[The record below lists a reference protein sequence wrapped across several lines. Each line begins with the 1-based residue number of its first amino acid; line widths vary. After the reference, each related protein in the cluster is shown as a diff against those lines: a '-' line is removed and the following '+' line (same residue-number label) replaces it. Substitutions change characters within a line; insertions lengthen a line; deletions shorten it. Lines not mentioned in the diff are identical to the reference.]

1 MNIAARALVALAA
14 ISFFG
19 GCAITLPD
27 YRRTNEALAPSP
39 RLIVGRVVAVDP
51 ARGYAFIELASDAPP
66 SASAEGSELL
76 VRTHDLKE
84 TARLRASR
92 QLRVRTL
99 GTHIA
104 SGTPAIGEEVIWVAP
119 AVQ

>member
-14 ISFFG
+14 ISFFS
-19 GCAITLPD
+19 GCNITLPD

-51 ARGYAFIELASDAPP
+51 ARGYAFIELTADAPP
-66 SASAEGSELL
+66 SASAEGNELV
-76 VRTHDLKE
+76 VRTADLKE

-92 QLRVRTL
+92 QLRARTL
-99 GTHIA
+99 GTHVM
-104 SGTPAIGEEVIWVAP
+104 SGSPGIGEEVIWIAP
-119 AVQ
+119 AMQ